1 MYKGFF
7 KLKMAQAL
15 SPTAKAATKDAC
27 PATSKEFAE
36 YVKYYQ
42 QTHKAIVRL
51 TALVNRLP
59 ASQSLK
65 IESHTIRRSDVN
77 KYSQAYVSQ
86 LGNLRKMFA
95 NRKRKSTRNNS
106 QLNSLFYVSDQLI
119 SFYDGA
125 KLGPLDPTNLK
136 GRKLA
141 SEIDIL
147 TTNHMSTSGILTSLI
162 SRYID
167 SNKLKTEGSPGR
179 FMPDSRMKSALTN
192 TVYTLK
198 GEDLS
203 KRPLAPE
210 TPSEKVTKIKE
221 SISVGKKS
229 AFARVST
236 RTDKRTG
243 SAVYDI
249 KTGLLYTTMMV
260 FNNFYRIP
268 TALLTDA
275 EKEDLLDQDH
285 IDKAREL
292 QEKLTRITEYNHK
305 K

>member
-27 PATSKEFAE
+27 PTTTKEFAE

-42 QTHKAIVRL
+42 QCHKAIVRL
-51 TALVNRLP
+51 TALVNKLP
-59 ASQSLK
+59 ANQPLK
-65 IESHTIRRSDVN
+65 IESHTIRRNDIN

-125 KLGPLDPTNLK
+125 KLGPLDPSNPK
-136 GRKLA
+136 GRKLS

-147 TTNHMSTSGILTSLI
+147 TSTHMSTSGILTSLI

-203 KRPLAPE
+203 KRDIAPE
-210 TPSEKVTKIKE
+210 TVPEKVIKIKD
-221 SISVGKKS
+221 SISIGKKS
-229 AFARVST
+229 AFARVSG

-243 SAVYDI
+243 SAVYDT

-268 TALLTDA
+268 TALLTID
-275 EKEDLLDQDH
+275 EKAALLEQDN
-285 IDKAREL
+285 IDEAKEL
-292 QEKLTRITEYNHK
+292 QEKLSRITEYHHK